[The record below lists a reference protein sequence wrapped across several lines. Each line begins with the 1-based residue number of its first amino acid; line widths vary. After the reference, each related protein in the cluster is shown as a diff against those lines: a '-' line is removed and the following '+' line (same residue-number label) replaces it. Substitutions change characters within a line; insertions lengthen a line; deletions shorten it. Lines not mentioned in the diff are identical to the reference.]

1 MSSVILALAKL
12 SLEQYCQKGEMVLNS
27 LEHHCSSL
35 LLPLAVLNPVHTVH
49 GTCFVPKLPWERKK
63 RPCAQKL

>member
-12 SLEQYCQKGEMVLNS
+12 SLLEQYCQKGEMVLNS

-35 LLPLAVLNPVHTVH
+35 LLPLAVLIPVPTVH
-49 GTCFVPKLPWERKK
+49 GTCFVPKLPGERKK
-63 RPCAQKL
+63 RP